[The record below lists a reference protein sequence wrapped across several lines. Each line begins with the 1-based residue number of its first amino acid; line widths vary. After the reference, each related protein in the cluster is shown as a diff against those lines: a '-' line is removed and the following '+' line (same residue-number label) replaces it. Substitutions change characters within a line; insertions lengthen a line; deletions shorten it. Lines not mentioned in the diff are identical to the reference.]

1 MKTDKPKI
9 CISMAHCDD
18 FPGVWSTVQS
28 VFLHN
33 EWDNPSDV
41 EIILVDTSP
50 TGSEHRKLVQDFLN
64 KGGNDS
70 VGCRTRNIKY
80 VDMVNFAGTTLPRE
94 VIFDHATAEYVV
106 VMDCHVML
114 KSNVLRRL
122 LDWFEKNPECKDL
135 IHGPMVYDNL
145 DIVSTHFTD
154 QFRGGMWGTW
164 GGAWSTPGGTI
175 FMTSNEEFNDEYK
188 DEDRIKFDSV
198 KYFDIMTLKEFEPQ
212 ETGEVIF
219 PCGHIVPSNLGW
231 AGHDRELVK
240 FDCFELGK
248 LDSEEGFEIPGMGMG
263 LFASRKDSWLG
274 FNRHCTG
281 FGGEEMN
288 IHRKYK
294 QNGRRTI
301 CLPFLK
307 WNHRFGRAGGAPYP
321 IPLAAKIR
329 NYVLWAT
336 ELSEPSVYP
345 DQTLENGG
353 DPNEI
358 FKRIESHFVKSGLFS
373 LDNWKKLLADPFN
386 FPIDLSRPVKQN
398 NQQRQLD
405 ELFADIA
412 KESKDL
418 NVHCENVRN
427 IASKVN
433 SITAFVKRV
442 DWEVALAA
450 GFPKTLMVYQTQES
464 NLILATHKAVEQQ
477 RTKDSKRIDHYET
490 FHKGVEVDPM
500 KVDISSTDLLVI
512 DRENSAEYLTNVLN
526 KHSNKVKKYIL
537 IRGTQAFGEKAEFD
551 QSKPG
556 LWPAMKNFL
565 STHNEWFVAQHWPVY
580 YGLTLL
586 ARDPEP
592 RPKKEITPWPLGKGP
607 GTELKAILSSVGIN
621 SSPNCSCNRRM
632 AQMDDWGVDG
642 CKEHFD
648 EIVGWIN
655 ESAVQWGW
663 SKAAEQKVLE
673 SSEPI
678 HQLTMTEKLGIGW
691 KSLMSGIAFQVNWL
705 DPYPGL
711 VTEAIRRA
719 EESEKDR
726 CKKNGC
732 EPGAKCGKGECKR

>member
-1 MKTDKPKI
+1 MTINKPKI
-9 CISMAHCDD
+9 CVAMAHCDD
-18 FPGVWSTVQS
+18 FSGVWSTVQS

-33 EWDNPSDV
+33 EWDRPSDV

-64 KGGNDS
+64 KGGNDT

-80 VDMVNFAGTTLPRE
+80 IDMANFAGTTLPRDVVFE
-94 VIFDHATAEYVV
+94 HSKADYVV

-114 KSNVLRRL
+114 KSNTLRRL
-122 LDWFEKNPECKDL
+122 LDWFEKNPECQDL

-188 DEDRIKFDSV
+188 DENRKQFDSL
-198 KYFDIMTLKEFEPQ
+198 KYFDIMTLKEFKP
-212 ETGEVIF
+212 GKDGDVVF
-219 PCGHIVPSNLGW
+219 PCGHKLPSNLEW
-231 AGHDRELVK
+231 AGHDRSLVK
-240 FDCFELGK
+240 FGCFEIGK
-248 LDSEEGFEIPGMGMG
+248 LDSEDGFEIPGMGMG
-263 LFASRKDSWLG
+263 LFASRRDSWLG
-274 FNRHCTG
+274 FNKDCTG

-288 IHRKYK
+288 IHTKYRQAGRKA
-294 QNGRRTI
+294 I

-321 IPLAAKIR
+321 IPLAAKVR
-329 NYVLWAT
+329 NYVLWAN
-336 ELSEPSVYP
+336 ELNLPL
-345 DQTLENGG
+345 D
-353 DPNEI
+353 
-358 FKRIESHFVKSGLFS
+358 RIEKHFVSSGLFPK
-373 LDNWKKLLADPFN
+373 DKWEKLIIDPVN
-386 FPIDLSRPVKQN
+386 FHVDLSRQVKSN
-398 NQQRQLD
+398 NIQALD
-405 ELFADIA
+405 ALFADVA
-412 KESKDL
+412 RESKDL

-433 SITAFVKRV
+433 NVTAFVKRA

-450 GFPKTLMVYQTQES
+450 GFPKVLKVYQSQDS
-464 NLILATHKAVEQQ
+464 NLIQLTHKAVDQQ
-477 RTKDSKRIDHYET
+477 KAKDSRKIDLYET
-490 FHKGVEVDPM
+490 FHKEAEVDPM
-500 KVDISSTDLLVI
+500 KVEILPTELLVI

-526 KHSNKVKKYIL
+526 KHASKVSRYIL
-537 IRGTQAFGEKAEFD
+537 IRGTQSFGEKSEFD
-551 QSKPG
+551 QTKPG
-556 LWPAMKNFL
+556 LWPSMKNFL
-565 STHNEWFVAQHWPVY
+565 STNKEWFIAQHWPAY

-586 ARDPEP
+586 AKDPEK
-592 RPKKEITPWPLGKGP
+592 RPDKEITPWPLGKGP
-607 GTELKAILSSVGIN
+607 GTELKSILSSVGIN
-621 SSPNCSCNRRM
+621 SSPNCACNRRM
-632 AQMDDWGVDG
+632 AQMDQWGVKE

-719 EESEKDR
+719 EEKEKDI

-732 EPGAKCGKGECKR
+732 EPGAKCGKEGCKK